1 MLNWASANQSL
12 DLLTVHGRETLKFA
26 YECQTGF
33 HPQEPDVSE
42 QLRKARQKSQAA
54 LLRQGTAGDAA
65 EAGSFIGT
73 PQGVILV
80 RRRESW
86 PSLAGLPGSAL
97 YCI

>member
-1 MLNWASANQSL
+1 MYSFATYKCG
-12 DLLTVHGRETLKFA
+12 LLSQRQLSKPRLGDCA
-26 YECQTGF
+26 YECQNGF

-73 PQGVILV
+73 PQGVML
-80 RRRESW
+80 S
-86 PSLAGLPGSAL
+86 
-97 YCI
+97 